1 MNNNVDVA
9 RYNMWKKVITQVRG
23 KNDRGDIMSLYLE
36 QLNRCRF
43 PFEFDECLDSI
54 LENEKSIK
62 YGNK

>member
-1 MNNNVDVA
+1 MKRSQDEM
-9 RYNMWKKVITQVRG
+9 RYDMWRKVITQVRG
-23 KNDRGDIMSLYLE
+23 RMDRGDIMSVYLE

-54 LENEKSIK
+54 IENEKSIK